1 MDPST
6 NPKRKYDPVLC
17 VNYMIALYFIVDDSL
32 VSQKE
37 RQKKKNTKT
46 DFTPILFFFFFS
58 SSINSIFVNE
68 FNSLILNCKVHVT
81 AAFHYAVA
89 FYRIKSS
96 IGSLVRF

>member
-37 RQKKKNTKT
+37 RQKKNTKT
-46 DFTPILFFFFFS
+46 DFTPILSFFFFF
-58 SSINSIFVNE
+58 
-68 FNSLILNCKVHVT
+68 H
-81 AAFHYAVA
+81 
-89 FYRIKSS
+89 
-96 IGSLVRF
+96 

>member
-37 RQKKKNTKT
+37 RQKKK
-46 DFTPILFFFFFS
+46 
-58 SSINSIFVNE
+58 
-68 FNSLILNCKVHVT
+68 H
-81 AAFHYAVA
+81 
-89 FYRIKSS
+89 
-96 IGSLVRF
+96 